1 MNDIGKKAA
10 KANNLRRTH
19 DLQVNEATDVM
30 RGSPEARASEPHL
43 RSVPNQVEQTIRES
57 SLADYFSPD
66 VSKVAR
72 RA

>member
-19 DLQVNEATDVM
+19 DLQIHEATDVL
-30 RGSPEARASEPHL
+30 RGSAEAQASKPHL
-43 RSVPNQVEQTIRES
+43 RAVSSHAEQAIRES
-57 SLADYFSPD
+57 SLADYFTAD

>member
-19 DLQVNEATDVM
+19 DLQVHEATFVL
-30 RGSPEARASEPHL
+30 RGSVDASASEPHL
-43 RSVPNQVEQTIRES
+43 RSVSSQADQKIRES
-57 SLADYFSPD
+57 SFADYFSAD
-66 VSKVAR
+66 ETKVAR

>member
-10 KANNLRRTH
+10 KASNLRRTH
-19 DLQVNEATDVM
+19 DLQVYEATDVL
-30 RGSPEARASEPHL
+30 RGSAEARPSEPHL
-43 RSVPNQVEQTIRES
+43 RSVPNQVDQTIRES